1 MDEKLDLN
9 EKLMKENEH
18 FVSLAH
24 KKMHWKDYEIM
35 LASEKK
41 VSRRLLNMVAE
52 NNADEILEQ
61 G

>member
-1 MDEKLDLN
+1 MA
-9 EKLMKENEH
+9 ENEH

-24 KKMHWKDYEIM
+24 KKMNWKDYEIM

-52 NNADEILEQ
+52 NTADEVVE
-61 G
+61 